1 MLFSTWR
8 AWEKEGE
15 EAFRGVRK
23 RGLALF
29 VFWGAKKRQYFGLYL
44 VCLRVVWISTD
55 GSRRPRAGMPHRHG
69 VGGSEGDPWRDRRH
83 VVDNLCCRCGMSVS
97 AIKSNHR
104 CLFWGFSIQQ
114 QHD

>member
-29 VFWGAKKRQYFGLYL
+29 VFWGAKKRQYFGLGFTKPPAPTGTHPGRTFRTL
-44 VCLRVVWISTD
+44 AKTRAQTHSM
-55 GSRRPRAGMPHRHG
+55 RRSPA
-69 VGGSEGDPWRDRRH
+69 
-83 VVDNLCCRCGMSVS
+83 
-97 AIKSNHR
+97 A
-104 CLFWGFSIQQ
+104 
-114 QHD
+114 

>member
-29 VFWGAKKRQYFGLYL
+29 VFWGAKKRQYFGLRSECLVKKYL
-44 VCLRVVWISTD
+44 LS
-55 GSRRPRAGMPHRHG
+55 
-69 VGGSEGDPWRDRRH
+69 
-83 VVDNLCCRCGMSVS
+83 
-97 AIKSNHR
+97 
-104 CLFWGFSIQQ
+104 
-114 QHD
+114 